1 MLRRKPLTLPRP
13 VSGTATL
20 DLAVL
25 PDDLDQTVRAEL
37 EPGERL
43 VWLQQPSGRS
53 PLPWFAYA
61 PALFGIPF
69 TAFAVFWMVA
79 AGWGVWG
86 GGAVGP
92 KAPNGN
98 AGPFVL
104 FPLFGL
110 PFVFVGLGML
120 SGPFWIRRRMRRS
133 AAQTAYAITD
143 RRAIVFDGGY
153 QASRLSHPMGTI
165 AGPLGHRSGDLR
177 IQSYAPEQL
186 ARRERVQNRD
196 GTGDILF
203 GDSGATPGLP
213 SVVGQ
218 FATMMLPGL
227 RSGFYSIADVKQVDD
242 LLRDLAKQASPS
254 SEGR

>member
-1 MLRRKPLTLPRP
+1 MLRRPCFPSLAPAIGTPR
-13 VSGTATL
+13 V

-25 PDDLDQTVRAEL
+25 PDDLDQTVRDEL

-43 VWLQQPSGRS
+43 IWLQQPSGRS
-53 PLPWFAYA
+53 PLPWSTYA

-69 TAFAVFWMVA
+69 TAFAVFWMAA

-86 GGAVGP
+86 GGAAGP
-92 KAPNGN
+92 KGN
-98 AGPFVL
+98 AGPFAL

-110 PFVFVGLGML
+110 PFVLIGLGML
-120 SGPFWIRRRMRRS
+120 TSPFWVRRRMRRS

-153 QASRLSHPMGTI
+153 QVSRLSHPMATMSGLS
-165 AGPLGHRSGDLR
+165 GRRSGDLR
-177 IQSYAPEQL
+177 IQSFSPEQV
-186 ARRERVQNRD
+186 AHRERIQNRD

-227 RSGFYSIADVKQVDD
+227 RSGFYSITEVKQVDD
-242 LLRDLAKQASPS
+242 LLRDLAKNAPQP
-254 SEGR
+254 